1 MKQPEFENLLQTA
14 RERDLTDA
22 ELAKLERW
30 LAANPDEQAEWEA
43 LDRLLVALPD
53 APVAS
58 NFTARVLDEVRRAEV
73 PGPAL
78 GQAWWR
84 KLLAPQFRPIQIAA
98 AAALAMVIGGVGYQ
112 SHLNRNRAEMAASL
126 HEVATIAE
134 MVPGLLSDFEAIE
147 AIEQADPIDEELWAA
162 LK

>member
-58 NFTARVLDEVRRAEV
+58 NFTVRVLDEVRRAEA

-98 AAALAMVIGGVGYQ
+98 AAALAMVVVGVGYQ

-126 HEVATIAE
+126 HAVATIAE
-134 MVPGLLSDFEAIE
+134 MAPGLLRDFEAIE
-147 AIEQADPIDEELWAA
+147 AIRQADPIDEELWAA

>member
-58 NFTARVLDEVRRAEV
+58 NFTARVMDEVRRAEAAA
-73 PGPAL
+73 PAL
-78 GQAWWR
+78 GQAWWQR
-84 KLLAPQFRPIQIAA
+84 LLAPQFRPIQIAA
-98 AAALAMVIGGVGYQ
+98 AATLAMVLGGVGYQ
-112 SHLNRNRAEMAASL
+112 SHLNQSRAEMAAA
-126 HEVATIAE
+126 VASIAE
-134 MVPGLLSDFEAIE
+134 ITPGFLADFEAIE
-147 AIEQADPIDEELWAA
+147 AIAQADPIDEELWAA

>member
-1 MKQPEFENLLQTA
+1 MNQSEFDNLLQTA

-58 NFTARVLDEVRRAEV
+58 NFTARVMDEVRRAEAAA
-73 PGPAL
+73 PAL
-78 GQAWWR
+78 GQAWWQR
-84 KLLAPQFRPIQIAA
+84 LLAPQFRPVQIVAA
-98 AAALAMVIGGVGYQ
+98 ATLAMVIGGVGYQ
-112 SHLNRNRAEMAASL
+112 SHLNQSRAEMAAA
-126 HEVATIAE
+126 VASIAE
-134 MVPGLLSDFEAIE
+134 FTPVFLVDFEAIE
-147 AIEQADPIDEELWAA
+147 AVAQADAIDEELWAA